1 MPIRQLP
8 PLLVNQIAAGEVI
21 ERPASVAKE
30 LIENS
35 LDAGAT
41 RIEIQIEDGGHR
53 LIRVS
58 DNGSG
63 IEGCELALAVSPHA
77 TSKLTDAEQIVS
89 IRTLGFRGEALASMA
104 SVSRMRVTSRRTAEG
119 LTAEEGWT
127 IEASGVEVGHP
138 TPTAG
143 APGTI
148 VEVRDLF
155 FNTPARRKFLR
166 NASTEIGHISDA
178 VSRMAM
184 VWPNVAFT
192 LSHNGRKAIEVPA
205 NQTPRRRVLDLMG
218 AELDE
223 ALLEFE
229 HREGE
234 ICLWGLAGLPAVA
247 RATSKFQ
254 YFSVNHRPVRDRNLI
269 HAVREAYR
277 GLMPPARQPVCVLM
291 LETGDEQVDVNV
303 HPTKAEVRFGHP
315 SRMHGIVLTAV
326 RQRLLSSDLTPTV
339 AVSSPDHQGE
349 LRADASDAASTG
361 RSSSDRSTSASA
373 GVANQGTFVES
384 FQRMGPI
391 QKGFDFDEV
400 RRDLARDEIGLGGNP
415 LEIEPRG
422 ESAEAMPP
430 STTPPTRDVLQ
441 VHKSYLVTQDEQGLL
456 IVDQH
461 ALHERVMFEQLR
473 HRITKHDLESQRLL
487 MPAVI
492 ETDAK
497 RMAILES
504 LQPLCKKIGI
514 EVEPMGPTTMAIQGF
529 ASFLFERRVEPL
541 EFLEELLDRAE
552 EGQIETDGPHVEEA
566 TLHKVLDMMACK
578 AAVKAGDAMTP
589 QELDALL
596 DKRDQIE
603 RSSACPHGRP
613 TSIRLTLRDLEKHF
627 KRT

>member
-63 IEGCELALAVSPHA
+63 IEGRELALAVSPHA

-104 SVSRMRVTSRRTAEG
+104 SVSRMRVTSRCTAEG

-205 NQTPRRRVLDLMG
+205 DQTPRRRVLDLMG

-234 ICLWGLAGLPAVA
+234 IWLWGLAGLPAVA

-339 AVSSPDHQGE
+339 AVSLPVHQGE